1 MKISIEY
8 CRAWNYLP
16 KASSLENYLKSKY
29 DNIDVELISSS
40 GGVFE
45 ITLDN
50 DLIFSKKSLGRFPD
64 DGEIDSLID
73 KNII

>member
-1 MKISIEY
+1 
-8 CRAWNYLP
+8 
-16 KASSLENYLKSKY
+16 LENYLKSKY
-29 DNIDVELISSS
+29 DNIDVDLISSS

-73 KNII
+73 KNIT